1 MKAGLQHR
9 TLSAAIAEQLRQAI
23 LAGNLAAGS
32 QLRQDALA
40 AQFGV
45 SRIPLREALFQ
56 LEAEGLIH
64 IEAHKGAVV
73 LGFARDEID
82 DVFELRVL
90 LEPRLLARSVARM
103 TASDYQDV
111 ERLDV
116 AFETAIAQND
126 VARWGQL
133 NAQLHMSLYLHAELP
148 RTLTVV
154 GALLQSSDRYTRLQ
168 LNRDTA
174 LVRAQRE
181 HRKLIALCRAGDA
194 ANACAFLVSHIEAV
208 RKDIHRLLKSKPLA
222 PQAAVKPKQ
231 RARV

>member
-23 LAGNLAAGS
+23 LAGDFAAGV

-82 DVFELRVL
+82 DVFELRLL
-90 LEPRLLARSVARM
+90 LEPRLLERSIARM
-103 TASDYQDV
+103 TAADYEEV
-111 ERLDV
+111 ARLDA
-116 AFETAIAQND
+116 AFDIAIAQKD
-126 VARWGQL
+126 IARWGQL
-133 NAQLHMSLYLHAELP
+133 NAQLHMSLYRHAELP
-148 RTLTVV
+148 RTLAVV

-174 LVRAQRE
+174 LTRAQRE
-181 HRKLIALCRAGDA
+181 HRKLIALCRAGEA
-194 ANACAFLVSHIEAV
+194 SNACAYLVSHIDSV
-208 RKDIHRLLKSKPLA
+208 RKDIHRLLNA
-222 PQAAVKPKQ
+222 TAAEPQAKVRRKSA
-231 RARV
+231 AT

>member
-9 TLSAAIAEQLRQAI
+9 TLAAAIAEQLRQAI
-23 LAGNLAAGS
+23 LAGDFAAGS

-82 DVFELRVL
+82 DVFELRLL
-90 LEPRLLARSVARM
+90 LEPRLLARSIVRM
-103 TASDYQDV
+103 TSSDYEEV

-116 AFETAIAQND
+116 AFDTAIAQKD
-126 VARWGQL
+126 IARWGQL
-133 NAQLHMSLYLHAELP
+133 NAQLHMSLYRHAALP
-148 RTLTVV
+148 RTLAVV
-154 GALLQSSDRYTRLQ
+154 VALLQSSDRYTRLQ
-168 LNRDTA
+168 LNRDAA
-174 LVRAQRE
+174 LTRAQRE

-194 ANACAFLVSHIEAV
+194 SVACAYLASHIEAV
-208 RKDIHRLLKSKPLA
+208 RKDIHRLLKSKTIVA
-222 PQAAVKPKQ
+222 QAAVKPK
-231 RARV
+231 RART